1 MNTTQNYNGREKSAV
16 RVAAERAGVSAPIG
30 VAISAVCGL
39 IFSTIFSADGAFTM
53 SPIALERFGTENM
66 AFLNM
71 LIAGAFIGGTFGAG
85 SIFFDLTDWSMS
97 KSFAANFL
105 TTIPVLFFF
114 IWFEGWYGNDQ
125 DNLVSA
131 VIAAL
136 TIYLVTY
143 IITFTIGRQKIKKV
157 NTQL

>member
-53 SPIALERFGTENM
+53 SPISLERFGTENM

-71 LIAGAFIGGTFGAG
+71 LIAGAFIGGTFGGA
-85 SIFFDLTDWSMS
+85 SVFFDVKDWAMS
-97 KSFAANFL
+97 KSFVVHFL
-105 TTIPVLFFF
+105 TTMPVLFFF
-114 IWFEGWYGNDQ
+114 IWFEGWYGDDQ
-125 DNLVSA
+125 NNLVSA

-143 IITFTIGRQKIKKV
+143 VITFLIGRHAIKKA